1 VAWQLQKLE
10 KNIGVY
16 YSVMINILEKS
27 VETIKGVGKKYLQTL
42 NELEIY
48 TIRDVLYNIP
58 YRVSSS
64 TDFSM
69 SVKDNEKVVATGKI
83 ETRVS
88 TQFYGNRRSRS
99 FFSLSTPTGSIKIV
113 FFNQHYLKKN
123 LLEGRDIVVKGI
135 YNKANNT
142 ITASS
147 ISFGK
152 EEKVESNDSK
162 IEVFYHLKQGLTQK
176 RFIKL
181 VEEAFNMIDE
191 ENVIL
196 DLVPENFKGI
206 WKLEKILY
214 TLHFP
219 KDVEQFD
226 KARKMY
232 AFHELFNYQLK
243 LQLQNINSRLED
255 KRYRICVNNNDIQ
268 EFTQQLPFSLTN
280 AQKRVID
287 EIAADLNTPYKMDR
301 LLQGDVGSGKTAVAA
316 ATLYGVIKSGY
327 QAAIMAPTE
336 ILANQHFET
345 FFEFFK
351 ELNISIALL
360 TSNTPKK
367 ERNKI
372 LSLLEVGEV
381 ELLIGT
387 HSLIQDDVIFKNLKY
402 VITDEQHRFGVRQRK
417 ILSNKGEAVNSL
429 MMTATPIPRSLAITL
444 ITDIKVS
451 TIDELPA
458 GRKKVQTYKA
468 NNKSFYKVLDNIMME
483 LDNDRQGYVVC
494 PLIEESEKMDLQ
506 NVEDIYEKIKEYLP
520 DSYKIAI
527 LHGKMSNKEKDEI
540 VERFLNKE
548 IHILISTTVIEVGVN
563 VPNATFMIVVD
574 AHRFGLATLHQ
585 LRGRV
590 GRSKFQSY
598 CILITDSK
606 SERIDIMCL
615 ENDGFKIAEFDLKQ
629 RGPGDFFG
637 TKQSGVPSFKVA
649 DLINDVDL
657 MYLAKRLALKIIEV
671 TDNKNRLLQ
680 YVDLEETTI

>member
-1 VAWQLQKLE
+1 
-10 KNIGVY
+10 
-16 YSVMINILEKS
+16 
-27 VETIKGVGKKYLQTL
+27 
-42 NELEIY
+42 
-48 TIRDVLYNIP
+48 
-58 YRVSSS
+58 VSSS
-64 TDFSM
+64 TDFSS
-69 SVKDNEKVVATGKI
+69 SVKDNEKVVTTGKV

-99 FFSLSTPTGSIKIV
+99 FFSLTTPSGSVKIV
-113 FFNQHYLKKN
+113 YFNQMYLKKN
-123 LLEGRDIVVKGI
+123 IIEGREIVVKGT
-135 YNKANNT
+135 YNSANNT

-147 ISFGK
+147 ISFNTD
-152 EEKVESNDSK
+152 EKKQISGDK
-162 IEVFYHLKQGLTQK
+162 IEVFYHLKQGITQK
-176 RFIKL
+176 RFAKL
-181 VEEAFNMIDE
+181 VDEAFNMLDH

-206 WKLEKILY
+206 WKLDRILH

-219 KDVEQFD
+219 KNAEEFD
-226 KARKMY
+226 KARKMF
-232 AFHELFNYQLK
+232 AFHELFDYQLK
-243 LQLQNINSRLED
+243 LQLQNINSRVED
-255 KRYRICVNNNDIQ
+255 NRYAISISNQDIK
-268 EFTQQLPFSLTN
+268 EFKESLPFSLTS
-280 AQKRVID
+280 AQNRVID
-287 EIAADLNTPYKMDR
+287 EIVDDLEQPYKMDR

-316 ATLYGVIKSGY
+316 ATLYGAIKSGY
-327 QAAIMAPTE
+327 QTAIMAPTE

-351 ELNISIALL
+351 DLNISVALL
-360 TSNTPKK
+360 TSSTPKK
-367 ERNKI
+367 ERNII
-372 LSLLEVGEV
+372 LSLLESGEI
-381 ELLIGT
+381 ELIVGT
-387 HSLIQDDVIFKNLKY
+387 HSLIQEDVKFSNLKY
-402 VITDEQHRFGVRQRK
+402 VITDEQHRFGVKQRQ

-458 GRKKVQTYKA
+458 GRKKVKTYKA
-468 NNKSFYKVLDNIMME
+468 NNKSFYKVLDNIRME
-483 LDNDRQGYVVC
+483 LDNGRQGYVVC

-506 NVEDIYEKIKEYLP
+506 NVEETYENIREYLP
-520 DSYKIAI
+520 DEYQIAV

-540 VERFLNKE
+540 VEKFLKKE

-563 VPNATFMIVVD
+563 VANATFMIIVD

-590 GRSKFQSY
+590 GRSNYQSY
-598 CILITDSK
+598 CILVTDSK

-657 MYLAKRLALKIIEV
+657 MYLAKKLALKIIEV
-671 TDNKNRLLQ
+671 TDNKQRLLQ
-680 YVDLEETTI
+680 YVGLNETII

>member
-1 VAWQLQKLE
+1 
-10 KNIGVY
+10 
-16 YSVMINILEKS
+16 MINILEKS

-42 NELEIY
+42 NELDIY

-64 TDFSM
+64 TDFSI
-69 SVKDNEKVVATGKI
+69 SVKDNEKVVATGKV

-88 TQFYGNRRSRS
+88 TQFYGKKRSRS
-99 FFSLSTPTGSIKIV
+99 FFSLLTATGSIKIV

-123 LLEGRDIVVKGI
+123 LLEGRDLVVKGT
-135 YNKANNT
+135 YNRANNT

-152 EEKVESNDSK
+152 EEKKDNNDK
-162 IEVFYHLKQGLTQK
+162 IEVFYHLKQGITQK
-176 RFIKL
+176 RFVKL

-219 KDVEQFD
+219 KDIEQFD

-243 LQLQNINSRLED
+243 LQLQSINRRIED
-255 KRYRICVNNNDIQ
+255 KKYSIYINDNEINT
-268 EFTQQLPFSLTN
+268 FKKQLPFNLTN
-280 AQKRVID
+280 AQNRVID
-287 EIAADLNTPYKMDR
+287 EIIADLSTPYKMDR

-345 FFEFFK
+345 FFEFFR

-387 HSLIQDDVIFKNLKY
+387 HSLIQEDIKFKNLKY
-402 VITDEQHRFGVRQRK
+402 VITDEQHRFGVRKRK
-417 ILSNKGEAVNSL
+417 ILNNKGEAVNSL

-468 NNKSFYKVLDNIMME
+468 NNKSFYKVLDNIKME
-483 LDNDRQGYVVC
+483 LENGKQGYVVC
-494 PLIEESEKMDLQ
+494 PLIEESEKIDLQ
-506 NVEDIYEKIKEYLP
+506 NVEDTYEKIRGYLS

-527 LHGKMSNKEKDEI
+527 LHGKMTNKEKDEI
-540 VERFLNKE
+540 VEKFLNKE

-563 VPNATFMIVVD
+563 VPNATFMIIVD

-657 MYLAKRLALKIIEV
+657 MYLAKKLALKIIEV
-671 TDNKNRLLQ
+671 TDSKERLLE
-680 YVDLEETTI
+680 YIGLKETTM

>member
-1 VAWQLQKLE
+1 
-10 KNIGVY
+10 
-16 YSVMINILEKS
+16 MINILEKS

-69 SVKDNEKVVATGKI
+69 SVKDNEKVVATGKV

-88 TQFYGNRRSRS
+88 TQFYGNKRSRS

-152 EEKVESNDSK
+152 EEKAENNDK
-162 IEVFYHLKQGLTQK
+162 IEVFYHLKQGITQK

-181 VEEAFNMIDE
+181 VEESFNMIDE

-255 KRYRICVNNNDIQ
+255 ERYRICINNNDIQ

-316 ATLYGVIKSGY
+316 ATLYGAIKSGY
-327 QAAIMAPTE
+327 QAAIMTPTE

-483 LDNDRQGYVVC
+483 LDNGRQGYVVC

-680 YVDLEETTI
+680 YVGLEETTI

>member
-1 VAWQLQKLE
+1 
-10 KNIGVY
+10 
-16 YSVMINILEKS
+16 MINILEKS
-27 VETIKGVGKKYLQTL
+27 VGTIKGVGAKYLKTL
-42 NELEIY
+42 NELDIY

-64 TDFSM
+64 TDFSS
-69 SVKDNEKVVATGKI
+69 SVKDNEKVVTTGKV

-99 FFSLSTPTGSIKIV
+99 FFSLTTPSGSVKIV
-113 FFNQHYLKKN
+113 YFNQMYLKKN
-123 LLEGRDIVVKGI
+123 IIEGREIVVKGT
-135 YNKANNT
+135 YNSANNT

-147 ISFGK
+147 ISFNTD
-152 EEKVESNDSK
+152 EKKQISGDK
-162 IEVFYHLKQGLTQK
+162 IEVFYHLKQGITQK
-176 RFIKL
+176 RFAKL
-181 VEEAFNMIDE
+181 VDEAFNMLDH

-206 WKLEKILY
+206 WKLDRILH

-219 KDVEQFD
+219 KNAEEFD
-226 KARKMY
+226 KARKMF
-232 AFHELFNYQLK
+232 AFHELFDYQLK
-243 LQLQNINSRLED
+243 LQLQNINSRVED
-255 KRYRICVNNNDIQ
+255 NRYAISISNQDIK
-268 EFTQQLPFSLTN
+268 EFKESLPFSLTS
-280 AQKRVID
+280 AQNRVID
-287 EIAADLNTPYKMDR
+287 EIVDDLEQPYKMDR

-316 ATLYGVIKSGY
+316 ATLYGAIKSGY
-327 QAAIMAPTE
+327 QTAIMAPTE

-351 ELNISIALL
+351 DLNISVALL
-360 TSNTPKK
+360 TSSTPKK
-367 ERNKI
+367 ERNII
-372 LSLLEVGEV
+372 LSLLESGEI
-381 ELLIGT
+381 ELIVGT
-387 HSLIQDDVIFKNLKY
+387 HSLIQEDVKFSNLKY
-402 VITDEQHRFGVRQRK
+402 VITDEQHRFGVKQRQ

-458 GRKKVQTYKA
+458 GRKKVKTYKA
-468 NNKSFYKVLDNIMME
+468 NNKSFYKVLDNIRME
-483 LDNDRQGYVVC
+483 LDNGRQGYVVC

-506 NVEDIYEKIKEYLP
+506 NVEETYENIREYLP
-520 DSYKIAI
+520 DEYQIAV

-540 VERFLNKE
+540 VEKFLKKE

-563 VPNATFMIVVD
+563 VANATFMIIVD

-590 GRSKFQSY
+590 GRSNYQSY
-598 CILITDSK
+598 CILVTDSK

-657 MYLAKRLALKIIEV
+657 MYLAKKLALKIIEF
-671 TDNKNRLLQ
+671 TDNKQRLLQ
-680 YVDLEETTI
+680 YVGLNETII

>member
-1 VAWQLQKLE
+1 
-10 KNIGVY
+10 
-16 YSVMINILEKS
+16 MINILEKS
-27 VETIKGVGKKYLQTL
+27 VGTIKGVGKKYLQTL
-42 NELEIY
+42 NELDIY

-64 TDFSM
+64 TDFSS
-69 SVKDNEKVVATGKI
+69 SVKDNEKVITTGRI

-99 FFSLSTPTGSIKIV
+99 FFTLSTSSGSIKIV

-123 LLEGRDIVVKGI
+123 LIEGRDVVVKGT
-135 YNKANNT
+135 YNATNNT

-147 ISFGK
+147 ISFNSA
-152 EEKVESNDSK
+152 EEKPKGDT
-162 IEVFYHLKQGLTQK
+162 IEVFYHLKQGITQK
-176 RFIKL
+176 KFIKL
-181 VEEAFNMIDE
+181 VEESFKMIDG

-206 WKLEKILY
+206 WKLEKILF
-214 TLHFP
+214 TLHYP
-219 KDVEQFD
+219 KNPDEFD
-226 KARKMY
+226 KARKMF

-243 LQLQNINSRLED
+243 LQLQNINSRIED
-255 KRYRICVNNNDIQ
+255 ARYSIGIADFYVE
-268 EFTQQLPFSLTN
+268 EFKNSLPFKLTG
-280 AQKRVID
+280 AQSRVIE
-287 EIAADLNTPYKMDR
+287 EIVKDLNEPFKMDR

-316 ATLYGVIKSGY
+316 ATLYSVIKAGY
-327 QAAIMAPTE
+327 QTAIMAPTE

-351 ELNISIALL
+351 DLNISVALL
-360 TSNTPKK
+360 TSSTPKK
-367 ERNKI
+367 ERNTI

-387 HSLIQDDVIFKNLKY
+387 HSLIQEDVIFKNLKY
-402 VITDEQHRFGVRQRK
+402 VITDEQHRFGVKQRQL
-417 ILSNKGEAVNSL
+417 LSNKGEAVNSL

-468 NNKSFYKVLDNIMME
+468 NNKSFYKVLDNIRME
-483 LDNDRQGYVVC
+483 LDNGRQGYVVC

-506 NVEDIYEKIKEYLP
+506 NVEETYENIKNYLP
-520 DSYKIAI
+520 KDYKIAI
-527 LHGKMSNKEKDEI
+527 LHGKMSNKEKDAI
-540 VERFLNKE
+540 VEKFLNKE

-563 VPNATFMIVVD
+563 VPNATFMIIVD

-590 GRSKFQSY
+590 GRSEFQSY
-598 CILITDSK
+598 CILVTDSK

-657 MYLAKRLALKIIEV
+657 MYLAKRLAVKIIEV
-671 TDNKNRLLQ
+671 TDNKERLLQ
-680 YVDLEETTI
+680 YVGLEETII

>member
-1 VAWQLQKLE
+1 
-10 KNIGVY
+10 
-16 YSVMINILEKS
+16 MINILEKS

-48 TIRDVLYNIP
+48 TIRDILYNIP
-58 YRVSSS
+58 FRVSSS
-64 TDFSM
+64 TDFSS
-69 SVKDNEKVVATGKI
+69 SVKDNEKVITTGKV

-99 FFSLSTPTGSIKIV
+99 FFTLSTSSGSIKIV

-123 LLEGRDIVVKGI
+123 LVEGRDVVVKGT
-135 YNKANNT
+135 YNAANNT

-147 ISFGK
+147 VSFNTA
-152 EEKVESNDSK
+152 EEKTKGDN
-162 IEVFYHLKQGLTQK
+162 IEVFYHLKQGITQK
-176 RFIKL
+176 KFIKL
-181 VEEAFNMIDE
+181 VEESFKMIDG

-206 WKLEKILY
+206 WKLERILY
-214 TLHFP
+214 ALHYP
-219 KDVEQFD
+219 KNADEFD
-226 KARKMY
+226 KARKMF

-243 LQLQNINSRLED
+243 LQLQNINSRIED
-255 KRYRICVNNNDIQ
+255 NRYSVGVNEKDIK
-268 EFTQQLPFSLTN
+268 EFKDSLPFTLTG
-280 AQKRVID
+280 AQSRVID
-287 EIAADLNTPYKMDR
+287 EIVADLNESYKMDR

-316 ATLYGVIKSGY
+316 ATLYATIKAGY
-327 QAAIMAPTE
+327 QTAIMAPTE

-351 ELNISIALL
+351 DLNISVALL
-360 TSNTPKK
+360 TSSTPKK
-367 ERNKI
+367 ERNTI
-372 LSLLEVGEV
+372 LSLLEVGEI

-387 HSLIQDDVIFKNLKY
+387 HSLIQEDVKFNNLKY
-402 VITDEQHRFGVRQRK
+402 VITDEQHRFGVRQRQL
-417 ILSNKGEAVNSL
+417 LSNKGEAVNSL

-468 NNKSFYKVLDNIMME
+468 NNKSFYKVLDNIRME
-483 LDNDRQGYVVC
+483 LDNGRQGYVVC

-506 NVEDIYEKIKEYLP
+506 NVEETYENIKNYLP
-520 DSYKIAI
+520 DDYKIAI
-527 LHGKMSNKEKDEI
+527 LHGKMSNKEKDAI
-540 VERFLNKE
+540 VEKYLNKE

-563 VPNATFMIVVD
+563 VPNATFMIIVD

-590 GRSKFQSY
+590 GRSKYQSY
-598 CILITDSK
+598 CILVTDSK

-657 MYLAKRLALKIIEV
+657 MYLAKKLAVKIIEV
-671 TDNKNRLLQ
+671 TDNKKRLLQ
-680 YVDLEETTI
+680 YVGLEETII

>member
-1 VAWQLQKLE
+1 
-10 KNIGVY
+10 
-16 YSVMINILEKS
+16 MINILEKS

-69 SVKDNEKVVATGKI
+69 SVKDNEKVVATGKV

-88 TQFYGNRRSRS
+88 TQFYGNKRSRS

-243 LQLQNINSRLED
+243 LQLQNMNSRLED
-255 KRYRICVNNNDIQ
+255 ERYRICIDNDDIQ

-483 LDNDRQGYVVC
+483 LDNGRQGYVVC

-506 NVEDIYEKIKEYLP
+506 NVEDTYEKIKEYLP

-680 YVDLEETTI
+680 YVGLEETTI

>member
-1 VAWQLQKLE
+1 
-10 KNIGVY
+10 
-16 YSVMINILEKS
+16 MINILEKS

-69 SVKDNEKVVATGKI
+69 SVKDNEKVVATGKV

-88 TQFYGNRRSRS
+88 TQFYGNKRSRS

-152 EEKVESNDSK
+152 EEKAENNDK
-162 IEVFYHLKQGLTQK
+162 IEVFYHLKQGITQK

-181 VEEAFNMIDE
+181 VEESFNMIDE

-255 KRYRICVNNNDIQ
+255 ERYRICINNNDIQ

-280 AQKRVID
+280 AQKRVIA

-345 FFEFFK
+345 FFGFFK

-367 ERNKI
+367 ECNKI

-483 LDNDRQGYVVC
+483 LDNGRQGYVVC

-548 IHILISTTVIEVGVN
+548 IHVLISTTVIEVGVN

-657 MYLAKRLALKIIEV
+657 MYLAKKLAVKIIEV
-671 TDNKNRLLQ
+671 TDNKERLLQ
-680 YVDLEETTI
+680 YIGLEETII

>member
-1 VAWQLQKLE
+1 
-10 KNIGVY
+10 
-16 YSVMINILEKS
+16 MINILEKS
-27 VETIKGVGKKYLQTL
+27 VGTIKGVGKKYLQTL

-48 TIRDVLYNIP
+48 TIRDILYNIP

-64 TDFSM
+64 TDFSS
-69 SVKDNEKVVATGKI
+69 SVKDNEKVITTGKV

-99 FFSLSTPTGSIKIV
+99 FFTLLTASGSIKIV

-123 LLEGRDIVVKGI
+123 LVEGKDVVVKGT
-135 YNKANNT
+135 YNAANNT

-147 ISFGK
+147 VSFNVVD
-152 EEKVESNDSK
+152 EKPKGDS
-162 IEVFYHLKQGLTQK
+162 IEVFYHLKQGITQK
-176 RFIKL
+176 KFTKL
-181 VEEAFNMIDE
+181 VEESFNMIDG

-206 WKLEKILY
+206 WKLDKILY
-214 TLHFP
+214 TLHYP
-219 KDVEQFD
+219 KNSEEFD
-226 KARKMY
+226 KAKKMF

-243 LQLQNINSRLED
+243 LLLQNISSRIEDSRYCVGIKNKHIDEFKNS
-255 KRYRICVNNNDIQ
+255 
-268 EFTQQLPFSLTN
+268 LPFTLTG
-280 AQKRVID
+280 AQSRVID
-287 EIAADLNTPYKMDR
+287 ET
-301 LLQGDVGSGKTAVAA
+301 
-316 ATLYGVIKSGY
+316 
-327 QAAIMAPTE
+327 AIMAPTE

-345 FFEFFK
+345 FFDFFK
-351 ELNISIALL
+351 DLNISVALL
-360 TSNTPKK
+360 TSSTPKK
-367 ERNKI
+367 ERKTI
-372 LSLLEVGEV
+372 LSLLEVGEI

-387 HSLIQDDVIFKNLKY
+387 HSLIQEDVKFNNLKY
-402 VITDEQHRFGVRQRK
+402 VITDEQHRFGVKQRQL
-417 ILSNKGEAVNSL
+417 LSNKGAAVNSL

-468 NNKSFYKVLDNIMME
+468 TNKSFYKVLDNIRME
-483 LDNDRQGYVVC
+483 LDNGRQGYVVC

-506 NVEDIYEKIKEYLP
+506 NVEETYENIKNYLP
-520 DSYKIAI
+520 DDYKIAI
-527 LHGKMSNKEKDEI
+527 LHGKMNNKEKDAI

-563 VPNATFMIVVD
+563 VPNATFMIIVD

-598 CILITDSK
+598 CILVTDSK

-657 MYLAKRLALKIIEV
+657 MYLAKKLAVKIIEV
-671 TDNKNRLLQ
+671 TNNKERLLQ
-680 YVDLEETTI
+680 YVGLEETII

>member
-1 VAWQLQKLE
+1 
-10 KNIGVY
+10 
-16 YSVMINILEKS
+16 MINILEKS

-69 SVKDNEKVVATGKI
+69 SVKDNEKVVATGKV

-88 TQFYGNRRSRS
+88 TQFYGNKRSRS

-181 VEEAFNMIDE
+181 VEESFNMIDE

-255 KRYRICVNNNDIQ
+255 KRYRICINNNDIQ

-451 TIDELPA
+451 TIDGLPA

-483 LDNDRQGYVVC
+483 LDNGRQGYVVC

-506 NVEDIYEKIKEYLP
+506 NVEDTYEKIKEYLP

-671 TDNKNRLLQ
+671 TDSKNRLLQ
-680 YVDLEETTI
+680 YVGLEETTI

>member
-1 VAWQLQKLE
+1 
-10 KNIGVY
+10 
-16 YSVMINILEKS
+16 MINILEKS
-27 VETIKGVGKKYLQTL
+27 VGTIKGVGKKYLQTL

-48 TIRDVLYNIP
+48 TIRDILYNIP

-64 TDFSM
+64 TDFSS
-69 SVKDNEKVVATGKI
+69 SVKDNEKVITTGKV

-99 FFSLSTPTGSIKIV
+99 FFTLLTASGSIKIV

-123 LLEGRDIVVKGI
+123 LVEGKDVVVKGT
-135 YNKANNT
+135 YNAANNT

-147 ISFGK
+147 VSFNVVD
-152 EEKVESNDSK
+152 EKPKGDS
-162 IEVFYHLKQGLTQK
+162 IEVFYHLKQGITQK
-176 RFIKL
+176 KFTKL
-181 VEEAFNMIDE
+181 VEESFNMIDG

-206 WKLEKILY
+206 LKLDKILY
-214 TLHFP
+214 TLHYP
-219 KDVEQFD
+219 KNSEEFD
-226 KARKMY
+226 KAKKMF

-243 LQLQNINSRLED
+243 LQLQNISSRIEDSRYCIGIKNKHIDEFKNS
-255 KRYRICVNNNDIQ
+255 
-268 EFTQQLPFSLTN
+268 LPFTLTV
-280 AQKRVID
+280 AQSRVID
-287 EIAADLNTPYKMDR
+287 EIVDDLNNPYKMDR

-316 ATLYGVIKSGY
+316 ATLYATIKAGF
-327 QAAIMAPTE
+327 QTAIMAPTE

-351 ELNISIALL
+351 DLNISVALL
-360 TSNTPKK
+360 TSSTPKK
-367 ERNKI
+367 ERKTI
-372 LSLLEVGEV
+372 LSLLEVGEI

-387 HSLIQDDVIFKNLKY
+387 HSLIQEDVKFNNLKY
-402 VITDEQHRFGVRQRK
+402 VITDEQHRFGVKQRQL
-417 ILSNKGEAVNSL
+417 LSNKGEAVNSL

-468 NNKSFYKVLDNIMME
+468 TNKSFYKVLDNIRME
-483 LDNDRQGYVVC
+483 LDNGRQGYVVC

-506 NVEDIYEKIKEYLP
+506 NVEETYENIKNYLP
-520 DSYKIAI
+520 DDYKIAI
-527 LHGKMSNKEKDEI
+527 LHGKMNNKEKDAI

-563 VPNATFMIVVD
+563 VPNATFMIIVD

-598 CILITDSK
+598 CILVTDSK

-657 MYLAKRLALKIIEV
+657 MYLAKKLAVKIIEV
-671 TDNKNRLLQ
+671 TNNKERLLQ
-680 YVDLEETTI
+680 YVGLEETII

>member
-1 VAWQLQKLE
+1 
-10 KNIGVY
+10 
-16 YSVMINILEKS
+16 MINILEKS
-27 VETIKGVGKKYLQTL
+27 VGTIKGVGKKYLQTL

-64 TDFSM
+64 TDFSS
-69 SVKDNEKVVATGKI
+69 SVKDNEKVITTGRI

-99 FFSLSTPTGSIKIV
+99 FFTLSTSSGSIKIV

-123 LLEGRDIVVKGI
+123 LIEGRDVVVKGT
-135 YNKANNT
+135 YNATNNT

-147 ISFGK
+147 ISFNSA
-152 EEKVESNDSK
+152 EEKPKGDT
-162 IEVFYHLKQGLTQK
+162 IEVFYHLKQGITQK
-176 RFIKL
+176 KFIKL
-181 VEEAFNMIDE
+181 VEESFKMIDG

-206 WKLEKILY
+206 WKLEKILF
-214 TLHFP
+214 TLHYP
-219 KDVEQFD
+219 KNPDEFD
-226 KARKMY
+226 KARKMF

-243 LQLQNINSRLED
+243 LQLQNINSRIED
-255 KRYRICVNNNDIQ
+255 ARYSIGIADFYVE
-268 EFTQQLPFSLTN
+268 EFKNSLPFKLTG
-280 AQKRVID
+280 AQSRVIE
-287 EIAADLNTPYKMDR
+287 EIVKDLNEPFKMDR

-316 ATLYGVIKSGY
+316 ATLYSVIKAGY
-327 QAAIMAPTE
+327 QTAIMAPTE

-351 ELNISIALL
+351 DLNISVALL
-360 TSNTPKK
+360 TSSTPKK
-367 ERNKI
+367 ERNTI

-387 HSLIQDDVIFKNLKY
+387 HSLIQEDVIFKNLKY
-402 VITDEQHRFGVRQRK
+402 VITDEQHRFGVKQRQ

-468 NNKSFYKVLDNIMME
+468 NNKSFYKVLDNIRME
-483 LDNDRQGYVVC
+483 LDNGRQGYVVC

-506 NVEDIYEKIKEYLP
+506 NVEETYENIKNYLP
-520 DSYKIAI
+520 KDYKIAI
-527 LHGKMSNKEKDEI
+527 LHGKMSNKEKDAI
-540 VERFLNKE
+540 VEKFLNKE

-563 VPNATFMIVVD
+563 VPNATFMIIVD

-590 GRSKFQSY
+590 GRSEFQSY
-598 CILITDSK
+598 CILVTDSK
-606 SERIDIMCL
+606 RERIDIMCL

-657 MYLAKRLALKIIEV
+657 MYLAKRLAVKIIEV
-671 TDNKNRLLQ
+671 TDNKERLLQ
-680 YVDLEETTI
+680 YVGLEETII

>member
-1 VAWQLQKLE
+1 
-10 KNIGVY
+10 
-16 YSVMINILEKS
+16 MINILEKS

-42 NELEIY
+42 NELDIY

-64 TDFSM
+64 TDFSI
-69 SVKDNEKVVATGKI
+69 SVKDNEKVVATGKV

-123 LLEGRDIVVKGI
+123 LLEGRDLVVKGT
-135 YNKANNT
+135 YNRANNT

-152 EEKVESNDSK
+152 EEKKDNNDK
-162 IEVFYHLKQGLTQK
+162 IEVFYHLKQGITQK
-176 RFIKL
+176 RFVKL

-219 KDVEQFD
+219 KDIEQFD

-243 LQLQNINSRLED
+243 LQLQSINRRIED
-255 KRYRICVNNNDIQ
+255 KKYSIYINDNEINT
-268 EFTQQLPFSLTN
+268 FKKQLPFNLTN
-280 AQKRVID
+280 AQNRVID
-287 EIAADLNTPYKMDR
+287 EIIADLSTPYKMDR

-345 FFEFFK
+345 FFEFFR

-387 HSLIQDDVIFKNLKY
+387 HSLIQEDVKFKNLKY

-417 ILSNKGEAVNSL
+417 ILNNKGEAVNSL

-468 NNKSFYKVLDNIMME
+468 NNKSFYKVLDNIKME
-483 LDNDRQGYVVC
+483 LENGKQGYVVC
-494 PLIEESEKMDLQ
+494 PLIEESEKIDLQ
-506 NVEDIYEKIKEYLP
+506 NVEDTYEKIRDYLS

-527 LHGKMSNKEKDEI
+527 LHGKMTNKEKDEI
-540 VERFLNKE
+540 VEKFLNKE

-563 VPNATFMIVVD
+563 VPNATFMIIVD

-657 MYLAKRLALKIIEV
+657 MYLAKKLALKIIEV
-671 TDNKNRLLQ
+671 TDSKERLLE
-680 YVDLEETTI
+680 YIGLKETTM

>member
-1 VAWQLQKLE
+1 
-10 KNIGVY
+10 
-16 YSVMINILEKS
+16 MINILEKS
-27 VETIKGVGKKYLQTL
+27 VGTIKGVGKKYLQTL

-64 TDFSM
+64 TDFSS
-69 SVKDNEKVVATGKI
+69 SVKDNEKVITTGRI

-99 FFSLSTPTGSIKIV
+99 FFTLSTSSGSIKIV

-123 LLEGRDIVVKGI
+123 LIEGRDVVVKGT
-135 YNKANNT
+135 YNATNNT

-147 ISFGK
+147 ISFNSA
-152 EEKVESNDSK
+152 EEKPKEDT
-162 IEVFYHLKQGLTQK
+162 IEVFYHLKQGITQK
-176 RFIKL
+176 KFIKL
-181 VEEAFNMIDE
+181 VEESFKMIDG

-206 WKLEKILY
+206 WKLEKILF
-214 TLHFP
+214 TLHYP
-219 KDVEQFD
+219 KNPDEFD
-226 KARKMY
+226 KARKMF

-243 LQLQNINSRLED
+243 LQLQNINSRIED
-255 KRYRICVNNNDIQ
+255 ARYSIGIADFYVE
-268 EFTQQLPFSLTN
+268 EFKNSLPFKLTG
-280 AQKRVID
+280 AQSRVIE
-287 EIAADLNTPYKMDR
+287 EIVKDLNEPFKMDR

-316 ATLYGVIKSGY
+316 ATLYSVIKAGY
-327 QAAIMAPTE
+327 QTAIMAPTE

-351 ELNISIALL
+351 DLNISVALL
-360 TSNTPKK
+360 TSSTPKK
-367 ERNKI
+367 ERNII
-372 LSLLEVGEV
+372 LSLLEAGEV

-387 HSLIQDDVIFKNLKY
+387 HSLIQEDVIFKNLKY
-402 VITDEQHRFGVRQRK
+402 VITDEQHRFGVKQRQ

-468 NNKSFYKVLDNIMME
+468 NNKSFYKVLDNIRME
-483 LDNDRQGYVVC
+483 LDNGRQGYVVC

-506 NVEDIYEKIKEYLP
+506 NVEETYENIKNYLP
-520 DSYKIAI
+520 KDYKIAI
-527 LHGKMSNKEKDEI
+527 LHGKMSNKEKDAI
-540 VERFLNKE
+540 VEKFLNKE

-563 VPNATFMIVVD
+563 VPNATFMIIVD

-590 GRSKFQSY
+590 GRSEFQSY
-598 CILITDSK
+598 CILVTDSK

-657 MYLAKRLALKIIEV
+657 MYLAKRLAVKIIEV
-671 TDNKNRLLQ
+671 TDNKERLLQ
-680 YVDLEETTI
+680 YVGLEETII

>member
-1 VAWQLQKLE
+1 
-10 KNIGVY
+10 
-16 YSVMINILEKS
+16 MINILEKS

-48 TIRDVLYNIP
+48 TIRDILYNIP

-64 TDFSM
+64 TDFS
-69 SVKDNEKVVATGKI
+69 SFVKDNEKVITTGKV

-99 FFSLSTPTGSIKIV
+99 FFTLSTSSGSIKIV

-123 LLEGRDIVVKGI
+123 IVEGRDIVVKGT
-135 YNKANNT
+135 YNAANNT

-147 ISFGK
+147 VSFNTA
-152 EEKVESNDSK
+152 EEKPKGDN
-162 IEVFYHLKQGLTQK
+162 IEVFYHLKQGITQK
-176 RFIKL
+176 KFIKL
-181 VEEAFNMIDE
+181 VEESFKMIDG

-206 WKLEKILY
+206 WKLERILY
-214 TLHFP
+214 TLHYP
-219 KDVEQFD
+219 KNADEFD
-226 KARKMY
+226 KARKMF

-243 LQLQNINSRLED
+243 LQLQNINSRIED
-255 KRYRICVNNNDIQ
+255 NRYSVGVNEKNIK
-268 EFTQQLPFSLTN
+268 EFKDSLPFTLTG
-280 AQKRVID
+280 AQSRVID
-287 EIAADLNTPYKMDR
+287 EIVTDLNESYKMDR

-316 ATLYGVIKSGY
+316 ATLYATIKAGY
-327 QAAIMAPTE
+327 QTAIMAPTE

-351 ELNISIALL
+351 DLNISVALL
-360 TSNTPKK
+360 TSSTSKK
-367 ERNKI
+367 ERNTI
-372 LSLLEVGEV
+372 LSLLEVGEI

-387 HSLIQDDVIFKNLKY
+387 HSLIQEDVKFNNLKY
-402 VITDEQHRFGVRQRK
+402 VITDEQHRFGVRQRQL
-417 ILSNKGEAVNSL
+417 LSNKGEAVNSL

-468 NNKSFYKVLDNIMME
+468 NNKSFYKVLDNIRME
-483 LDNDRQGYVVC
+483 LGNGRQGYVVC

-506 NVEDIYEKIKEYLP
+506 NVEETYENIKNYLP
-520 DSYKIAI
+520 DNYKIAI
-527 LHGKMSNKEKDEI
+527 LHGKMSNKEKDAI
-540 VERFLNKE
+540 VEKYLNKE

-563 VPNATFMIVVD
+563 VPNATFMIIVD

-590 GRSKFQSY
+590 GRSKYQSY
-598 CILITDSK
+598 CILVTDSK

-657 MYLAKRLALKIIEV
+657 MYLAKKLAVKIIEV
-671 TDNKNRLLQ
+671 TDNKERLLQ
-680 YVDLEETTI
+680 YVGLEETII

>member
-1 VAWQLQKLE
+1 
-10 KNIGVY
+10 
-16 YSVMINILEKS
+16 MINILEKS

-69 SVKDNEKVVATGKI
+69 SVKDNEKVVATGKV

-88 TQFYGNRRSRS
+88 TQFYGNKRSRS

-255 KRYRICVNNNDIQ
+255 ERYRICIDNNDIQ
-268 EFTQQLPFSLTN
+268 EFTQQLPFALTN

-387 HSLIQDDVIFKNLKY
+387 HSLIQDDVIFEKLKY

-483 LDNDRQGYVVC
+483 LDNGRQGYVVC
-494 PLIEESEKMDLQ
+494 PLIEDSEKMDLQ

-671 TDNKNRLLQ
+671 TDSKNRLLQ
-680 YVDLEETTI
+680 YVGLEETTI

>member
-1 VAWQLQKLE
+1 
-10 KNIGVY
+10 
-16 YSVMINILEKS
+16 MINILEKS
-27 VETIKGVGKKYLQTL
+27 VGTIKGVGAKYLKTL
-42 NELEIY
+42 NELDIY

-64 TDFSM
+64 TDFSS
-69 SVKDNEKVVATGKI
+69 SVKDNEKVVTTGKV

-99 FFSLSTPTGSIKIV
+99 FFSLATPSGSVKSV
-113 FFNQHYLKKN
+113 YFNQMYLKKN
-123 LLEGRDIVVKGI
+123 IIEGREIVVKGT
-135 YNKANNT
+135 YNSANNT

-147 ISFGK
+147 ISFNTD
-152 EEKVESNDSK
+152 EKKQISGDK
-162 IEVFYHLKQGLTQK
+162 IEVFYHLKQGITQK
-176 RFIKL
+176 RFAKL
-181 VEEAFNMIDE
+181 VDEAFNMLDH

-206 WKLEKILY
+206 WKLDRILH

-219 KDVEQFD
+219 KNAEEFD
-226 KARKMY
+226 KARKMF
-232 AFHELFNYQLK
+232 AFHELFDYQLK
-243 LQLQNINSRLED
+243 LQLQNINSRVED
-255 KRYRICVNNNDIQ
+255 NRYAISISNQDIK
-268 EFTQQLPFSLTN
+268 EFKESLPFSLTS
-280 AQKRVID
+280 AQNRVID
-287 EIAADLNTPYKMDR
+287 EIVDDLEQPYKMDR

-327 QAAIMAPTE
+327 QTAIMAPTE

-351 ELNISIALL
+351 DLNVSVALL
-360 TSNTPKK
+360 TSSTPKK
-367 ERNKI
+367 ERNII
-372 LSLLEVGEV
+372 LSLLESGEI
-381 ELLIGT
+381 ELIVGT
-387 HSLIQDDVIFKNLKY
+387 HSLIQEDVKFSNLKY
-402 VITDEQHRFGVRQRK
+402 VITDEQHRFGVKQRQ

-458 GRKKVQTYKA
+458 GRKKVKTYKA
-468 NNKSFYKVLDNIMME
+468 NNKSFYKVLDNIRME
-483 LDNDRQGYVVC
+483 LDNGRQGYVVC

-506 NVEDIYEKIKEYLP
+506 NVEETYENIREYLP
-520 DSYKIAI
+520 DEYKISV

-540 VERFLNKE
+540 VEKFLKKE

-563 VPNATFMIVVD
+563 VANATFMIIVD

-590 GRSKFQSY
+590 GRSNYQSY
-598 CILITDSK
+598 CILVTDSK

-657 MYLAKRLALKIIEV
+657 MYLAKKLALKIIEV
-671 TDNKNRLLQ
+671 TDNKQRLLQ
-680 YVDLEETTI
+680 YVGLNETII

>member
-1 VAWQLQKLE
+1 
-10 KNIGVY
+10 
-16 YSVMINILEKS
+16 MINILEKS

-48 TIRDVLYNIP
+48 TIRDILYNIP

-64 TDFSM
+64 TDFSS
-69 SVKDNEKVVATGKI
+69 SVKDNEKVITTGKV

-99 FFSLSTPTGSIKIV
+99 FFTLSTSSGSIKIV

-123 LLEGRDIVVKGI
+123 LVEGRDVVVKGT
-135 YNKANNT
+135 YNATNNT

-147 ISFGK
+147 VSFNIT
-152 EEKVESNDSK
+152 EEKPKGDT
-162 IEVFYHLKQGLTQK
+162 IEVFYHLKQGITQK
-176 RFIKL
+176 KFIKL
-181 VEEAFNMIDE
+181 VEESFKMIDG

-214 TLHFP
+214 TLHYP
-219 KDVEQFD
+219 KNADEFD
-226 KARKMY
+226 KARKMF

-243 LQLQNINSRLED
+243 LQLQNINSRIED
-255 KRYRICVNNNDIQ
+255 NRYSVGVNEKNIK
-268 EFTQQLPFSLTN
+268 EFKDSLPFTLTG
-280 AQKRVID
+280 AQSRVID
-287 EIAADLNTPYKMDR
+287 EIVADLNESYKMDR

-316 ATLYGVIKSGY
+316 ATLYATIKAGY
-327 QAAIMAPTE
+327 QTAIMAPTE

-351 ELNISIALL
+351 DLNISVALL
-360 TSNTPKK
+360 TSSTSKK
-367 ERNKI
+367 ERNTI
-372 LSLLEVGEV
+372 LSLLEVGEI

-387 HSLIQDDVIFKNLKY
+387 HSLIQEDVKFNNLKY
-402 VITDEQHRFGVRQRK
+402 VITDEQHRFGVRQRQL
-417 ILSNKGEAVNSL
+417 LSNKGEAVNSL

-468 NNKSFYKVLDNIMME
+468 NNKSFYKVLDNIRME
-483 LDNDRQGYVVC
+483 LDNGRQGYVVC

-506 NVEDIYEKIKEYLP
+506 NVEETYENIKNYLP
-520 DSYKIAI
+520 DDYKIAI
-527 LHGKMSNKEKDEI
+527 LHGKMSNKEKDAI
-540 VERFLNKE
+540 VEKYLNKE

-563 VPNATFMIVVD
+563 VPNATFMIIVD

-590 GRSKFQSY
+590 GRSKYQSY
-598 CILITDSK
+598 CILVTDSK

-657 MYLAKRLALKIIEV
+657 MYLAKKLAVKIIEV
-671 TDNKNRLLQ
+671 TDNKERLLQ
-680 YVDLEETTI
+680 YVGLEETII

>member
-1 VAWQLQKLE
+1 
-10 KNIGVY
+10 
-16 YSVMINILEKS
+16 MINILEKS

-42 NELEIY
+42 NELDIY

-64 TDFSM
+64 TDFSI
-69 SVKDNEKVVATGKI
+69 SVKDNEKVVATGKV

-123 LLEGRDIVVKGI
+123 LLEGRDLVVKGT
-135 YNKANNT
+135 YNRANNT

-152 EEKVESNDSK
+152 EEKKDNNDK
-162 IEVFYHLKQGLTQK
+162 IEVFYHLKQGITQK
-176 RFIKL
+176 RFVKL

-219 KDVEQFD
+219 KDIEQFD

-243 LQLQNINSRLED
+243 LQLQSINR
-255 KRYRICVNNNDIQ
+255 RIEEKKYSIYINDNEINT
-268 EFTQQLPFSLTN
+268 FKKQLPFNLTN
-280 AQKRVID
+280 AQNRVID
-287 EIAADLNTPYKMDR
+287 EIIVDLSTPYKMDR

-345 FFEFFK
+345 FFEFFR

-387 HSLIQDDVIFKNLKY
+387 HSLIQEDVKFKNLKY

-417 ILSNKGEAVNSL
+417 ILNNKGEAVNSL

-468 NNKSFYKVLDNIMME
+468 NNKSFYKVLDNIKME
-483 LDNDRQGYVVC
+483 LENGKQGYVVC
-494 PLIEESEKMDLQ
+494 PLIEESEKIDLQ
-506 NVEDIYEKIKEYLP
+506 NVEDTYEKIRDYLSG
-520 DSYKIAI
+520 SYKIAI
-527 LHGKMSNKEKDEI
+527 LHGKMTNKEKDEI
-540 VERFLNKE
+540 VEKFLNKE

-563 VPNATFMIVVD
+563 VPNATFMIIVD

-657 MYLAKRLALKIIEV
+657 MYLAKKLALKIIEV
-671 TDNKNRLLQ
+671 TDSKERLLE
-680 YVDLEETTI
+680 YIGLKETTM

>member
-1 VAWQLQKLE
+1 
-10 KNIGVY
+10 
-16 YSVMINILEKS
+16 MINILEKS

-42 NELEIY
+42 NELDIY

-64 TDFSM
+64 TDFSI
-69 SVKDNEKVVATGKI
+69 SVKDNEKVVATGKV

-88 TQFYGNRRSRS
+88 TQFYGKKRSRS
-99 FFSLSTPTGSIKIV
+99 FFSLLTATGSIKIV

-123 LLEGRDIVVKGI
+123 LLEGRDLVVKGT
-135 YNKANNT
+135 YNRANNT

-152 EEKVESNDSK
+152 EEKKDNNDK
-162 IEVFYHLKQGLTQK
+162 IEVFYHLKQGITQK
-176 RFIKL
+176 RFVKL

-219 KDVEQFD
+219 KDIEQFD

-243 LQLQNINSRLED
+243 LQLQSINRRIED
-255 KRYRICVNNNDIQ
+255 KKYSIYINDNEINT
-268 EFTQQLPFSLTN
+268 FKKQLPFNLTN
-280 AQKRVID
+280 AQNRVID
-287 EIAADLNTPYKMDR
+287 EIIADLSTPYKMDR

-345 FFEFFK
+345 FFEFFR

-387 HSLIQDDVIFKNLKY
+387 HSLIQEDVKFKNLKY

-417 ILSNKGEAVNSL
+417 ILNNKGEAVNSL

-468 NNKSFYKVLDNIMME
+468 NNKSFYKVLDNIKME
-483 LDNDRQGYVVC
+483 LENGKQGYVVC
-494 PLIEESEKMDLQ
+494 PLIEESEKIDLQ
-506 NVEDIYEKIKEYLP
+506 NVEDTYEKIRDYLSG
-520 DSYKIAI
+520 SYKIAI
-527 LHGKMSNKEKDEI
+527 LHGKMTNKEKDEI
-540 VERFLNKE
+540 VEKFLNKE

-563 VPNATFMIVVD
+563 VPNATFMIIVD

-637 TKQSGVPSFKVA
+637 TKQSGIPSFKVA

-657 MYLAKRLALKIIEV
+657 MYLAKKLALKIIEV
-671 TDNKNRLLQ
+671 TDSKERLLE
-680 YVDLEETTI
+680 YIGLKETTM

>member
-1 VAWQLQKLE
+1 
-10 KNIGVY
+10 
-16 YSVMINILEKS
+16 MINILEKS

-48 TIRDVLYNIP
+48 TIRDILYNIP

-64 TDFSM
+64 TDFSS
-69 SVKDNEKVVATGKI
+69 SVKHDEKVITTGKV

-99 FFSLSTPTGSIKIV
+99 FFTLLTSSGSIKIV

-123 LLEGRDIVVKGI
+123 LVEGRDVVVKGI
-135 YNKANNT
+135 YNAANNT

-147 ISFGK
+147 VSFNTA
-152 EEKVESNDSK
+152 EEKTKGDN
-162 IEVFYHLKQGLTQK
+162 IEVFYHLKQGITQK
-176 RFIKL
+176 KFIKL
-181 VEEAFNMIDE
+181 VEESFKMIDG

-206 WKLEKILY
+206 WKLERILY
-214 TLHFP
+214 ALHYP
-219 KDVEQFD
+219 KNADEFD
-226 KARKMY
+226 KARKMF

-243 LQLQNINSRLED
+243 LQLQNINSRIED
-255 KRYRICVNNNDIQ
+255 NRYSVGVNEKDIK
-268 EFTQQLPFSLTN
+268 EFKDSLPFNLTG
-280 AQKRVID
+280 AQSRVID
-287 EIAADLNTPYKMDR
+287 EIVADLNSPYKMDR

-316 ATLYGVIKSGY
+316 ATLYATIKAGY
-327 QAAIMAPTE
+327 QTAIMAPTE

-351 ELNISIALL
+351 DLNISVALL
-360 TSNTPKK
+360 TSSTPKK
-367 ERNKI
+367 ERNTI
-372 LSLLEVGEV
+372 LSLLEVGEI

-387 HSLIQDDVIFKNLKY
+387 HSLIQEDVKFNNLKY
-402 VITDEQHRFGVRQRK
+402 VITDEQHRFGVRQRQL
-417 ILSNKGEAVNSL
+417 LSNKGEAVNSL

-468 NNKSFYKVLDNIMME
+468 NNKSFYKVLDNIRME
-483 LDNDRQGYVVC
+483 LDNGRQGYVVC

-506 NVEDIYEKIKEYLP
+506 NVEETYENIKNYLP
-520 DSYKIAI
+520 DDYKIAI
-527 LHGKMSNKEKDEI
+527 LHGKMSNKEKDAI
-540 VERFLNKE
+540 VEKYLNKE

-563 VPNATFMIVVD
+563 VPNATFMIIVD

-590 GRSKFQSY
+590 GRSKYQSY
-598 CILITDSK
+598 CILVTDSK

-657 MYLAKRLALKIIEV
+657 MYLAKKLAVKIIEV
-671 TDNKNRLLQ
+671 TDNKKRLLQ
-680 YVDLEETTI
+680 YVGLEETII

>member
-1 VAWQLQKLE
+1 
-10 KNIGVY
+10 
-16 YSVMINILEKS
+16 MINILEKS

-42 NELEIY
+42 NELDIY

-64 TDFSM
+64 TDFSI
-69 SVKDNEKVVATGKI
+69 SVKDNEKVVATGKV

-123 LLEGRDIVVKGI
+123 LLEGRDLVVKGT
-135 YNKANNT
+135 YNRANNT

-152 EEKVESNDSK
+152 EEKKDNNDK
-162 IEVFYHLKQGLTQK
+162 IEVFYHLKQGITQK
-176 RFIKL
+176 RFVKL

-219 KDVEQFD
+219 KDIEQFD

-243 LQLQNINSRLED
+243 LQLQSINRRIED
-255 KRYRICVNNNDIQ
+255 KKYSIYINDNEINT
-268 EFTQQLPFSLTN
+268 FKKQLPFNLTN
-280 AQKRVID
+280 AQNRVID
-287 EIAADLNTPYKMDR
+287 EIIADLSTPYKMDR

-345 FFEFFK
+345 FFEFFR

-387 HSLIQDDVIFKNLKY
+387 HSLIQEDVKFKNLKY

-417 ILSNKGEAVNSL
+417 ILNNKGEAVNSL

-468 NNKSFYKVLDNIMME
+468 NNKSFYKVLDNIKME
-483 LDNDRQGYVVC
+483 LENGKQGYVVC
-494 PLIEESEKMDLQ
+494 PLIEESEKIDLQ
-506 NVEDIYEKIKEYLP
+506 NVEDTYEKIRDYLSG
-520 DSYKIAI
+520 SYKIAI
-527 LHGKMSNKEKDEI
+527 LHGKMTNKEKDEI
-540 VERFLNKE
+540 VEKFLNKE

-563 VPNATFMIVVD
+563 VPNATFMIIVD

-657 MYLAKRLALKIIEV
+657 MYLAKKLALKIIEV
-671 TDNKNRLLQ
+671 TDSKERLLE
-680 YVDLEETTI
+680 YIGLKETTM

>member
-1 VAWQLQKLE
+1 
-10 KNIGVY
+10 
-16 YSVMINILEKS
+16 MINILEKS
-27 VETIKGVGKKYLQTL
+27 VGTIKGVGKKYLQTL
-42 NELEIY
+42 NELDIY

-64 TDFSM
+64 TDFSS
-69 SVKDNEKVVATGKI
+69 SVKDNEKVITTGRI

-99 FFSLSTPTGSIKIV
+99 FFTLSTSSGSIKIV

-123 LLEGRDIVVKGI
+123 LIEGRDVVVKGT
-135 YNKANNT
+135 YNATNNT

-147 ISFGK
+147 ISFNSA
-152 EEKVESNDSK
+152 EEKPKGDT
-162 IEVFYHLKQGLTQK
+162 IEVFYHLKQGITQK
-176 RFIKL
+176 KFIKL
-181 VEEAFNMIDE
+181 VEESFKMIDG

-214 TLHFP
+214 TLHYP
-219 KDVEQFD
+219 KNPDEFD
-226 KARKMY
+226 KARKMF

-243 LQLQNINSRLED
+243 LQLQNINSRIED
-255 KRYRICVNNNDIQ
+255 ARYSIGIANFYVE
-268 EFTQQLPFSLTN
+268 EFKNSLPFKLTG
-280 AQKRVID
+280 AQSRVIE
-287 EIAADLNTPYKMDR
+287 EIVKDLNEPFKMDR

-316 ATLYGVIKSGY
+316 ATLYSVIKAGY
-327 QAAIMAPTE
+327 QTSIMAPTE

-351 ELNISIALL
+351 DLNISVALL
-360 TSNTPKK
+360 TSSTPKK
-367 ERNKI
+367 ERNTI

-387 HSLIQDDVIFKNLKY
+387 HSLIQEDVIFKNLKY
-402 VITDEQHRFGVRQRK
+402 VITDEQHRFGVKQRQL
-417 ILSNKGEAVNSL
+417 LSNKGEAVNSL

-468 NNKSFYKVLDNIMME
+468 NNKSFYKVLDNIRME
-483 LDNDRQGYVVC
+483 LDNGRQGYVVC

-506 NVEDIYEKIKEYLP
+506 NVEETYENIKNYLP
-520 DSYKIAI
+520 KDYKIAI
-527 LHGKMSNKEKDEI
+527 LHGKMSNKEKDAI
-540 VERFLNKE
+540 VEKFLNKE

-563 VPNATFMIVVD
+563 VPNATFMIIVD

-590 GRSKFQSY
+590 GRSEFQSY
-598 CILITDSK
+598 CILVTDSK

-657 MYLAKRLALKIIEV
+657 MYLAKRLAVKIIEV
-671 TDNKNRLLQ
+671 TDNKERLLQ
-680 YVDLEETTI
+680 YVGLEETII

>member
-1 VAWQLQKLE
+1 
-10 KNIGVY
+10 
-16 YSVMINILEKS
+16 MINILEKS

-48 TIRDVLYNIP
+48 TIRDILYNIP

-64 TDFSM
+64 TDFSS
-69 SVKDNEKVVATGKI
+69 SVKHDEKVITTGKV

-99 FFSLSTPTGSIKIV
+99 FFTLLTSSGSIKIV

-123 LLEGRDIVVKGI
+123 LVEGRDVVVKGI
-135 YNKANNT
+135 YNAANNT

-147 ISFGK
+147 VSFNTA
-152 EEKVESNDSK
+152 EEKTKGDN
-162 IEVFYHLKQGLTQK
+162 IEVFYHLKQGITQK
-176 RFIKL
+176 KFIKL
-181 VEEAFNMIDE
+181 VEESFKMIDG

-206 WKLEKILY
+206 WKLERILY
-214 TLHFP
+214 ALHYP
-219 KDVEQFD
+219 KNADEFD
-226 KARKMY
+226 KARKMF

-243 LQLQNINSRLED
+243 LQLQNINSRIED
-255 KRYRICVNNNDIQ
+255 NRYSVGVNEKDIK
-268 EFTQQLPFSLTN
+268 EFKDSLPFNLTG
-280 AQKRVID
+280 AQSRVID
-287 EIAADLNTPYKMDR
+287 EIVADLNSPYKMDR

-316 ATLYGVIKSGY
+316 ATLYAAIKAGY
-327 QAAIMAPTE
+327 QTAIMAPTE

-351 ELNISIALL
+351 DLNISVALL
-360 TSNTPKK
+360 TSSTPKK
-367 ERNKI
+367 ERNTI
-372 LSLLEVGEV
+372 LSLLEVGEI

-387 HSLIQDDVIFKNLKY
+387 HSLIQEDVKFNNLKY
-402 VITDEQHRFGVRQRK
+402 VITDEQHRFGVRQRQL
-417 ILSNKGEAVNSL
+417 LSNKGEAVNSL

-468 NNKSFYKVLDNIMME
+468 NNKSFYKVLDNIRME
-483 LDNDRQGYVVC
+483 LDNGRQGYVVC

-506 NVEDIYEKIKEYLP
+506 NVEETYENIKNYLP
-520 DSYKIAI
+520 DDYKIAI
-527 LHGKMSNKEKDEI
+527 LHGKMSNKEKDAI
-540 VERFLNKE
+540 VEKYLNKE

-563 VPNATFMIVVD
+563 VPNATFMIIVD

-590 GRSKFQSY
+590 GRSKYQSY
-598 CILITDSK
+598 CILVTDSK

-657 MYLAKRLALKIIEV
+657 MYLAKKLAVKIIEV
-671 TDNKNRLLQ
+671 TDNKKRLLQ
-680 YVDLEETTI
+680 YVGLEETII

>member
-1 VAWQLQKLE
+1 
-10 KNIGVY
+10 
-16 YSVMINILEKS
+16 MINILEKS
-27 VETIKGVGKKYLQTL
+27 VGTIKGVGKKYLQTL

-64 TDFSM
+64 TDFSS
-69 SVKDNEKVVATGKI
+69 SVKDNEKVITTGRI

-99 FFSLSTPTGSIKIV
+99 FFTLLTSSGSIKIV

-123 LLEGRDIVVKGI
+123 LIEGRDVVVKGT
-135 YNKANNT
+135 YNATNNT

-147 ISFGK
+147 ISFNSV
-152 EEKVESNDSK
+152 EEKPKGDTT
-162 IEVFYHLKQGLTQK
+162 EVFYHLKQGITQK
-176 RFIKL
+176 KFIKL
-181 VEEAFNMIDE
+181 VEESFKMIDGE
-191 ENVIL
+191 KVIL

-206 WKLEKILY
+206 WKLEKILF
-214 TLHFP
+214 TLHYP
-219 KDVEQFD
+219 KNAEEFD
-226 KARKMY
+226 KARKMF

-243 LQLQNINSRLED
+243 LQLQNINSRTED
-255 KRYRICVNNNDIQ
+255 ARYNIGIDNFYVE
-268 EFTQQLPFSLTN
+268 EFKNSLPFKLTG
-280 AQKRVID
+280 AQSRVIE
-287 EIAADLNTPYKMDR
+287 EIVKDLNEPYKMDR

-316 ATLYGVIKSGY
+316 TTLYSVIKAGY
-327 QAAIMAPTE
+327 QTAIMAPTE

-351 ELNISIALL
+351 DLNISVALL
-360 TSNTPKK
+360 TSSTPKK
-367 ERNKI
+367 ERNTI
-372 LSLLEVGEV
+372 LSLLEVGEI

-387 HSLIQDDVIFKNLKY
+387 HSLIQEDVIFKNLKY
-402 VITDEQHRFGVRQRK
+402 VITDEQHRFGVKQRQ

-468 NNKSFYKVLDNIMME
+468 NNKSFYKVLDNIRME
-483 LDNDRQGYVVC
+483 LDNGRQGYVVC

-506 NVEDIYEKIKEYLP
+506 NVEETYENIKNYLP
-520 DSYKIAI
+520 KDYKIAI
-527 LHGKMSNKEKDEI
+527 LHGKMSNKEKDAI
-540 VERFLNKE
+540 VEKFLNKE

-563 VPNATFMIVVD
+563 VPNATFMIIVD

-590 GRSKFQSY
+590 GRSEFQSY
-598 CILITDSK
+598 CILVTDSK

-657 MYLAKRLALKIIEV
+657 MYLAKRLAVKIIEV
-671 TDNKNRLLQ
+671 TDNKERLLQ
-680 YVDLEETTI
+680 YVGLEETII

>member
-1 VAWQLQKLE
+1 
-10 KNIGVY
+10 
-16 YSVMINILEKS
+16 MINILEKS

-147 ISFGK
+147 ISLGK

-255 KRYRICVNNNDIQ
+255 ERYRICIDNNDIQ
-268 EFTQQLPFSLTN
+268 EFTQQLPFALTN

-287 EIAADLNTPYKMDR
+287 EIIADLNTPYKMDR

-316 ATLYGVIKSGY
+316 ATLYGVIRTGY

-387 HSLIQDDVIFKNLKY
+387 HSLIQDDVIFKKLKY

-483 LDNDRQGYVVC
+483 LDNGRQGYVVC

-506 NVEDIYEKIKEYLP
+506 NVEDTYEKIKEYLP

-540 VERFLNKE
+540 LERFLNKE

-637 TKQSGVPSFKVA
+637 TKQSGIPSFKVA

-680 YVDLEETTI
+680 YVGLEETTI

>member
-1 VAWQLQKLE
+1 
-10 KNIGVY
+10 
-16 YSVMINILEKS
+16 MINILEKS
-27 VETIKGVGKKYLQTL
+27 VGTIKGVGAKYLKTL
-42 NELEIY
+42 NELDIY

-64 TDFSM
+64 TDFSS
-69 SVKDNEKVVATGKI
+69 SVKDNEKVVTTGKV

-99 FFSLSTPTGSIKIV
+99 FFSLATPSGSVKIV
-113 FFNQHYLKKN
+113 YINQMYLKKN
-123 LLEGRDIVVKGI
+123 IIEGREIVVKGT
-135 YNKANNT
+135 YNSANNT

-147 ISFGK
+147 ISFNTD
-152 EEKVESNDSK
+152 EKKQISGDK
-162 IEVFYHLKQGLTQK
+162 IEVFYHLKQGITQK
-176 RFIKL
+176 RFAKL
-181 VEEAFNMIDE
+181 VDEAFNMIDH

-206 WKLEKILY
+206 WKLDRILH

-219 KDVEQFD
+219 KNAEEFD
-226 KARKMY
+226 KARKMF
-232 AFHELFNYQLK
+232 AFHELFDYQLK
-243 LQLQNINSRLED
+243 LQLQNINSRVED
-255 KRYRICVNNNDIQ
+255 NRYAISISNQDIK
-268 EFTQQLPFSLTN
+268 EFKESLPFSLTS
-280 AQKRVID
+280 AQNRVID
-287 EIAADLNTPYKMDR
+287 EIVDDLEQPYKMDR

-316 ATLYGVIKSGY
+316 ATLYGAIKSGY
-327 QAAIMAPTE
+327 QTAIMAPTE

-351 ELNISIALL
+351 DLNISVALL
-360 TSNTPKK
+360 TSSTPKK
-367 ERNKI
+367 ERNII
-372 LSLLEVGEV
+372 LSLLESGEI
-381 ELLIGT
+381 ELIVGT
-387 HSLIQDDVIFKNLKY
+387 HSLIQEDVKFSNLKY
-402 VITDEQHRFGVRQRK
+402 VITDEQHRFGVKQRQ

-458 GRKKVQTYKA
+458 GRKKVKTYKA
-468 NNKSFYKVLDNIMME
+468 NNKSFYKVLDNIRME
-483 LDNDRQGYVVC
+483 LDNGRQGYVVC

-506 NVEDIYEKIKEYLP
+506 NVEETYENIREYLP
-520 DSYKIAI
+520 NEYKISV

-540 VERFLNKE
+540 VEKFLKKE

-563 VPNATFMIVVD
+563 VANATFMIIVD

-590 GRSKFQSY
+590 GRSNYQSY
-598 CILITDSK
+598 CILVTDSK

-657 MYLAKRLALKIIEV
+657 MYLAKKLALKIIEV
-671 TDNKNRLLQ
+671 TDNKQRLLQ
-680 YVDLEETTI
+680 YVGLNETII

>member
-1 VAWQLQKLE
+1 
-10 KNIGVY
+10 
-16 YSVMINILEKS
+16 MINILEKS

-48 TIRDVLYNIP
+48 TIRDILYNIP

-64 TDFSM
+64 TDFS
-69 SVKDNEKVVATGKI
+69 SFVKDNEKVITTGKV

-99 FFSLSTPTGSIKIV
+99 FFTLSTSSGSIKIV

-123 LLEGRDIVVKGI
+123 IVEGRDIVVKGT
-135 YNKANNT
+135 YNAANNT

-147 ISFGK
+147 VSFNTA
-152 EEKVESNDSK
+152 EEKPKGDN
-162 IEVFYHLKQGLTQK
+162 IEVFYHLKQGITQK
-176 RFIKL
+176 KFIKL
-181 VEEAFNMIDE
+181 VEESFKMIDG

-206 WKLEKILY
+206 WKLERILY
-214 TLHFP
+214 TLHYP
-219 KDVEQFD
+219 KNADEFD
-226 KARKMY
+226 KARKMF

-243 LQLQNINSRLED
+243 LQLQNINSRIED
-255 KRYRICVNNNDIQ
+255 NRYSVGVNEKNIK
-268 EFTQQLPFSLTN
+268 EFKDSLPFTLTG
-280 AQKRVID
+280 AQSRVID
-287 EIAADLNTPYKMDR
+287 EIVTDLNESYKMDR

-316 ATLYGVIKSGY
+316 ATLYATIKAGY
-327 QAAIMAPTE
+327 QTAIMAPTE

-351 ELNISIALL
+351 DLNISVALL
-360 TSNTPKK
+360 TSSTPKK
-367 ERNKI
+367 ERNTI
-372 LSLLEVGEV
+372 LSLLEVGEI

-387 HSLIQDDVIFKNLKY
+387 HSLIQEDVKFNNLKY
-402 VITDEQHRFGVRQRK
+402 VITDEQHRFGVRQRQL
-417 ILSNKGEAVNSL
+417 LSNKGEAVNSL

-468 NNKSFYKVLDNIMME
+468 NNKSFYKVLDNIRME
-483 LDNDRQGYVVC
+483 LDNGRQGYVVC

-506 NVEDIYEKIKEYLP
+506 NVEETYENIKNYLP
-520 DSYKIAI
+520 DDYKIAI
-527 LHGKMSNKEKDEI
+527 LHGKMSNKEKDAI
-540 VERFLNKE
+540 VEKFLNKE

-563 VPNATFMIVVD
+563 VPNATFMIIVD

-590 GRSKFQSY
+590 GRSKYQSY
-598 CILITDSK
+598 CILVTDSK

-657 MYLAKRLALKIIEV
+657 MYLAKKLAVKIIEV
-671 TDNKNRLLQ
+671 TDNKERLLQ
-680 YVDLEETTI
+680 YVGLEETII